1 MSQRDIKTVNSV
13 ADAYRSMYAKPIEID
28 EDVLNEELIDSLIE
42 ETREEELL
50 ENIQSVIKKYP
61 RDNDWKKLVM
71 KHKRHV
77 DAFKKGKDMAKKVE
91 DEFLSWAMSNNEIQ
105 TDDADESDEWLMDTL
120 GESKVEDITEAMSKQ
135 MTVQQYAS
143 KVGIDAKD
151 KQWIIDNEKDI
162 VVYQDNSKTKGWSGS
177 WLSNQKW

>member
-77 DAFKKGKDMAKKVE
+77 DALL
-91 DEFLSWAMSNNEIQ
+91 EF
-105 TDDADESDEWLMDTL
+105 D
-120 GESKVEDITEAMSKQ
+120 
-135 MTVQQYAS
+135 
-143 KVGIDAKD
+143 
-151 KQWIIDNEKDI
+151 
-162 VVYQDNSKTKGWSGS
+162 
-177 WLSNQKW
+177 

>member
-1 MSQRDIKTVNSV
+1 MHKKRKAITKAIGKEEIKYDARSKSFKETLRRLGYVKKDSLIYDNKKSGKITMSQRDIKTVNSV
-13 ADAYRSMYAKPIEID
+13 ADAYRSMYANIEID

-77 DAFKKGKDMAKKVE
+77 DAFKKGKDMPKKVE
-91 DEFLSWAMSNNEIQ
+91 DEFLS
-105 TDDADESDEWLMDTL
+105 
-120 GESKVEDITEAMSKQ
+120 
-135 MTVQQYAS
+135 
-143 KVGIDAKD
+143 
-151 KQWIIDNEKDI
+151 
-162 VVYQDNSKTKGWSGS
+162 
-177 WLSNQKW
+177 

>member
-1 MSQRDIKTVNSV
+1 MHTGLCMQ
-13 ADAYRSMYAKPIEID
+13 PIEID

-77 DAFKKGKDMAKKVE
+77 DAFKKGKDMPKKVE
-91 DEFLSWAMSNNEIQ
+91 DEFLSNKCPIMKSKLMMQMS
-105 TDDADESDEWLMDTL
+105 LM
-120 GESKVEDITEAMSKQ
+120 
-135 MTVQQYAS
+135 
-143 KVGIDAKD
+143 
-151 KQWIIDNEKDI
+151 
-162 VVYQDNSKTKGWSGS
+162 SG
-177 WLSNQKW
+177 